1 MVELKNISQNSNL
14 VFAEII
20 IFTRIIKTNME
31 IFRDKKTLTDYIER
45 QKEMGKRIGFAPT
58 MGALHQGHLSLYE
71 IANKENDLVI
81 SSIFVNPTQFNNPD
95 DLKKY
100 PRDTNRDLKLL
111 EKTGIVDAVYLPE
124 VEDLYPDGLASKSFN
139 FDGLENRMEG
149 KSRPGHFDGVG
160 TVVEELFSQI
170 KPDNAYFG
178 EKDFQQ
184 LAIIEKLAAQLKLP
198 VKIHGVP
205 IYREENGLAMSSR
218 NERLSS
224 AQRDA
229 AKVIH
234 ETLVKVNDWFRI
246 ITVPEI
252 NKRVKDIFDDQ
263 RGMTLEYFE
272 IADENTLKETD
283 FFYKDKNYRAFIVV
297 NVGDVRLIDNMHL
310 D

>member
-1 MVELKNISQNSNL
+1 MLELKNISQNSNL